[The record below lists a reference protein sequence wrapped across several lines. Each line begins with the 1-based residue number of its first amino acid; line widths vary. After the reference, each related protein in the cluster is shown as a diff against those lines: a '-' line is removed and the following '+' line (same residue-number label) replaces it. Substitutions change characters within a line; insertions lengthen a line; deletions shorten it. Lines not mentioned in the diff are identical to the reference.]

1 MAGRK
6 KCATLAPLGQK
17 GLGYSGTESR
27 SQGGSPTLTTKPQVC
42 TQTKRGFC
50 SLHKSFHTRSS
61 TPGTAVEH
69 SERISGTARGSSA
82 YW

>member
-1 MAGRK
+1 MCHPR
-6 KCATLAPLGQK
+6 PLGQK

-27 SQGGSPTLTTKPQVC
+27 SQGGFPTLTNNHQVC

-61 TPGTAVEH
+61 SPGTVEEH
-69 SERISGTARGSSA
+69 CGRISGTALDGIGP
-82 YW
+82 W